1 MSAVSPVNI
10 LRKVLPQAVA
20 TAALMLPAALP
31 ALAQS
36 SGMLEEVIVTAA
48 KRQQTLQEIPIA
60 VSVVTAETIEQAQVL
75 DIKDLQTLVPSL
87 RVTQLQGSAQT
98 NFIIRGFGNGANNAG
113 IEPSVGVFIDG
124 VYRSRVGSALADLPK
139 LERIEVLRGPQST
152 LFGKNASAGVIS
164 VTTAKPD
171 LTGFSGSVGATVGN
185 YSQSIVRGDVS
196 GPLSDNLGF
205 SLSGS
210 VNERDGYFDN
220 LTLGTDSNELDRW
233 NFRGQLLWTPS
244 DRMEVRLI
252 TDAEEIDEVCCGV
265 ANLVDGPTGGVV
277 RLLGGDLVSNDP
289 FAYGNYLDFDPRNEI
304 ETQGTSLHI
313 DYDFSNVTLTSITA
327 FRTLDQFQSGDVDYT
342 SARLILPEAGDFRNT
357 EIETFTQEIRL
368 ASNGDGPLQWVAG
381 AFYFNE
387 EVVQDETFG
396 LGPDFRSYV
405 DVLLAAAG
413 APGALGGV
421 EAALGLPAGAIYA
434 TGTGNQSE
442 RYTLDDET
450 LSLFVQFDYDLT
462 DALTLTAGMNHTQS
476 EKDASANVVN
486 DNLFGALPL
495 DALGLGALSS
505 VQFLPPIINY
515 PNSVE
520 DGKSDDSDTTYTV
533 RLAYDLTSEINVYA
547 GVSTGFKAT
556 SWNLSQD
563 SGPIPADVARLLAAA
578 DPVLP
583 NVGFGP
589 GAANFAVGTRFA
601 DPEESLVY
609 ELGLKGQ
616 WDTVSLNMAIFM
628 QEIDGFQSNVFS
640 GTGFNLANAGKQ
652 STDGVEVELTW
663 LPVDGLR
670 IGFAATWLDPLYD
683 SFTGALGPDG
693 PMDLSGE
700 KPSGIPELST
710 NTNISYSFDL
720 LGAYSYVRLEHV
732 YEEDVQV
739 VDNIPS
745 SIAGREVNTVN
756 ASAGMSWSNGMEFNL
771 WGRNIFD
778 DEYLLSAFPSVAQ
791 AGSIS
796 GYPNQPATYGL
807 TLKYNFGQ

>member
-616 WDTVSLNMAIFM
+616 WDTVSLNVAIFM

-791 AGSIS
+791 AGSVS

>member
-277 RLLGGDLVSNDP
+277 RMLGGDLVSNDP

-791 AGSIS
+791 AGSVS